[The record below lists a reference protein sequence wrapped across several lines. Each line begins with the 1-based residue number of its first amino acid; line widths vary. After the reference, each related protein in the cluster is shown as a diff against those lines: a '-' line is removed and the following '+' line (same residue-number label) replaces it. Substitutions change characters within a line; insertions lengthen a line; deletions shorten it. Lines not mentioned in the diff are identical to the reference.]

1 MTDPQRFL
9 ECRARL
15 MEQLEMSR
23 DMPDEEILCQNDP
36 CGWIGRIGYED
47 ETCCF
52 ANVYIAPEAGTL
64 TSFGFYAVGPDTS
77 YELFAGPAFGGGFDF
92 NSLTACGRM

>member
-23 DMPDEEILCQNDP
+23 DMPDEEILALIDELIAQTDP
-36 CGWIGRIGYED
+36 ARRMR
-47 ETCCF
+47 
-52 ANVYIAPEAGTL
+52 
-64 TSFGFYAVGPDTS
+64 YADRSHLRTQ
-77 YELFAGPAFGGGFDF
+77 LF
-92 NSLTACGRM
+92 NSVRRLDILQELIDDCLLYTSVAADE

>member
-23 DMPDEEILCQNDP
+23 DMPDEEILALIDELIAQTDP
-36 CGWIGRIGYED
+36 AR
-47 ETCCF
+47 
-52 ANVYIAPEAGTL
+52 
-64 TSFGFYAVGPDTS
+64 
-77 YELFAGPAFGGGFDF
+77 
-92 NSLTACGRM
+92 RMRYPRRSHRL